1 MANSIK
7 KITTDGGD
15 KHNLG
20 NIEIAAI
27 KGVEQGNNVLAGT
40 LTTSE
45 QVYARGFDVLKP
57 SLITKWPAHTTE
69 SASALTVTIAMILTG
84 VITMDPTADRAW
96 TLPTAALAVAGVT
109 GAAIG
114 DCIDFSVINTG
125 TAGADEIITVA
136 AGANGTLVGSGAV
149 LTSDPVND
157 AFSGG
162 SGLFRLRFTAV
173 TGTETYVV
181 YRLA

>member
-1 MANSIK
+1 MAKRSQISKALERSNANYMDDLVAN
-7 KITTDGGD
+7 T
-15 KHNLG
+15 
-20 NIEIAAI
+20 
-27 KGVEQGNNVLAGT
+27 VT
-40 LTTSE
+40 LEDDNTLSG
-45 QVYARGFDVLKP
+45 QLYARGYAATKP

-96 TLPTAALAVAGVT
+96 TLPTAALATAGVV

-125 TAGADEIITVA
+125 TAGADEIITLA
-136 AGANGTLVGSGAV
+136 AGANGTLVGSGAI

-173 TGTETYVV
+173 TGTETYHV
-181 YRLA
+181 YRIA

>member
-1 MANSIK
+1 MGTRSSLAKLSREVYPGLDAIDQNVVSLDDANAF
-7 KITTDGGD
+7 T
-15 KHNLG
+15 N
-20 NIEIAAI
+20 
-27 KGVEQGNNVLAGT
+27 
-40 LTTSE
+40 
-45 QVYARGFDVLKP
+45 QVYARGYDVLKP

-114 DCIDFSVINTG
+114 DCIDFSVINIG
-125 TAGADEIITVA
+125 TAGADEIITLA

-149 LTSDPVND
+149 LTSDPVDD

-173 TGTETYVV
+173 TGTETYHV
-181 YRLA
+181 YRIA

>member
-1 MANSIK
+1 MGTRSSLAKLSREVYPGLDAIDQNVVSLDDANSF
-7 KITTDGGD
+7 TD
-15 KHNLG
+15 
-20 NIEIAAI
+20 
-27 KGVEQGNNVLAGT
+27 
-40 LTTSE
+40 
-45 QVYARGFDVLKP
+45 QVYARGYDVLKP

-96 TLPTAALAVAGVT
+96 TLPTAALATAGVV

-125 TAGADEIITVA
+125 TAGADEIITLA
-136 AGANGTLVGSGAV
+136 AGANGTLVGSGAI

-173 TGTETYVV
+173 TGTETYHV
-181 YRLA
+181 YRIA

>member
-1 MANSIK
+1 MGTRSSLAKLSREVYPGLEAIDQNIVSLDDANAF
-7 KITTDGGD
+7 TD
-15 KHNLG
+15 
-20 NIEIAAI
+20 
-27 KGVEQGNNVLAGT
+27 
-40 LTTSE
+40 
-45 QVYARGFDVLKP
+45 QVYARGYAALKP

-173 TGTETYVV
+173 TGTETYHV
-181 YRLA
+181 YRIA

>member
-1 MANSIK
+1 MGTRSSLAKLSREVYPGLDAIDQNVVSLDDANSF
-7 KITTDGGD
+7 TD
-15 KHNLG
+15 
-20 NIEIAAI
+20 
-27 KGVEQGNNVLAGT
+27 
-40 LTTSE
+40 
-45 QVYARGFDVLKP
+45 QVYARGYDVLKP

-96 TLPTAALAVAGVT
+96 TLPTAALATAGVT

-114 DCIDFSVINTG
+114 DCIDFSIINTG
-125 TAGADEIITVA
+125 TPGADEIITVA
-136 AGANGTLVGSGAV
+136 AGANGTLVGSGAI

-173 TGTETYVV
+173 TGTETYHV
-181 YRLA
+181 YRIA

>member
-1 MANSIK
+1 MGNRRMGLGRMEALLEQV
-7 KITTDGGD
+7 DRD
-15 KHNLG
+15 LNLE
-20 NIEIAAI
+20 NT
-27 KGVEQGNNVLAGT
+27 T
-40 LTTSE
+40 LTNAKLTTNE
-45 QVYARGFDVLKP
+45 TIFARGYTATTP
-57 SLITKWPAHTTE
+57 SILTKWPAHTTE

-84 VITMDPTADRAW
+84 VIAMDPTADRAW
-96 TLPTAALAVAGVT
+96 TLPTAALATAGVV

-125 TAGADEIITVA
+125 TAGADEIITLA

-149 LTSDPVND
+149 LTADPVND
-157 AFSGG
+157 AFSSG

>member
-1 MANSIK
+1 MGTRSSLAKLSREVYPGLDAIDQNVVSLDDANSF
-7 KITTDGGD
+7 TD
-15 KHNLG
+15 
-20 NIEIAAI
+20 
-27 KGVEQGNNVLAGT
+27 
-40 LTTSE
+40 
-45 QVYARGFDVLKP
+45 QVYARGYDVLKP

-125 TAGADEIITVA
+125 TAGADEIITLA
-136 AGANGTLVGSGAV
+136 AGANGTLVGSGAI

-173 TGTETYVV
+173 TGTETYHV
-181 YRLA
+181 YRIA